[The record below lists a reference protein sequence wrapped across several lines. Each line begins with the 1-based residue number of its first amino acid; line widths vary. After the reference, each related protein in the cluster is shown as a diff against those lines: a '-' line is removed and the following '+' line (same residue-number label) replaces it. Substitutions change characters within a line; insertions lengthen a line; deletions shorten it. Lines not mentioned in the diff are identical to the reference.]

1 MKTHIAKEDN
11 GYLIAFEI
19 EAIYYS
25 RNAIAEI
32 LKATRGVSAV
42 QFGGRFGSNNDVRLM
57 FNFLNS
63 SFIVWEPY
71 GDNSRYWIG
80 PKESSQ
86 KPIDIRIVELA
97 FINYLPPLHKRIVG
111 DILNFRLTRRL

>member
-1 MKTHIAKEDN
+1 MKTHMAKECD
-11 GYLIAFEI
+11 GHLIAFEI

-32 LKATRGVSAV
+32 LKTVKGVSDV

-57 FNFLNS
+57 FNFQNS

-80 PKESSQ
+80 PMESSQ
-86 KPIDIRIVELA
+86 KPVDIRTIELA
-97 FINYLPPLHKRIVG
+97 FINYSPPLHKRIVG
-111 DILNFRLTRRL
+111 DLFNFRLPRRS

>member
-1 MKTHIAKEDN
+1 MAKEDN
-11 GYLIAFEI
+11 GYLVAFEI

-25 RNAIAEI
+25 RNSIAEI
-32 LKATRGVSAV
+32 LKTIKGVSDV

-57 FNFLNS
+57 FDYLNS
-63 SFIVWEPY
+63 AFIVWEPY

-86 KPIDIRIVELA
+86 KPMDIRTIEQGFV
-97 FINYLPPLHKRIVG
+97 NYSPPLHKRIVG
-111 DILNFRLTRRL
+111 DIFNLRFIRR